1 MPHPVGGGA
10 CRYSWGMRNSSRA
23 VRRVLVVD
31 DEPQV
36 VWVIQFSLEAEGYE
50 TFTAHDGVEAMEQIS
65 ANRPDLVVL
74 DVMMPRMD
82 GWSVLEAISKLPAE
96 SRPRV
101 VMVTALASS
110 IDRARAEQMGAAAY
124 VPKPFDMDHLVGVLQ
139 GLELAS

>member
-1 MPHPVGGGA
+1 MASHEHP
-10 CRYSWGMRNSSRA
+10 SI
-23 VRRVLVVD
+23 LVVD

-36 VWVIQFSLEAEGYE
+36 VWVLEFSLQGEGYE
-50 TFTAHDGVEAMEQIS
+50 TFTAHDGFEALDQIE
-65 ANRPDLVVL
+65 RHHPDLMVL

-82 GWSVLEAISKLPAE
+82 GWSVLEAIGKLPAE

-110 IDRARAEQMGAAAY
+110 IDRARAEQLGAAAY
-124 VPKPFDMDHLVGVLQ
+124 VPKPFDIDQLVGVLQ